1 MLVLILAYLW
11 NKNLESLEPDAK
23 ERVVKI
29 VEKPTIGQ
37 ILEIC
42 RKLDTKKEILKKK
55 ANSLIDSYTEL
66 RNQRIGHGYVY
77 QDAIGKLIDH
87 LRNLSLEIESLPIS
101 FFNQDIDLVVVSNIN
116 DQGTYHGIAYRADGD
131 YDYWNC
137 PQQVHQFFPNDLYGL
152 MNNNT
157 YFRLSPFISL
167 RTEDEYYIF
176 NSIVERLTGKI
187 KYNRINKTGEYFQEY
202 QELCKLYVENDG
214 HRKKGING
222 TIINVFDN
230 NYKKY
235 IDVGIKAKITEFIIK
250 NKSSVA
256 STVWGHGGVGKTASV
271 QRVCEELTNSSTK
284 YFDYIVFLSAKDRFY
299 DYFTGTVKIIEDEQK
314 TGSFDKLIRNINFIL
329 RKEDIYD
336 TDYIYEF
343 EGKLL
348 LIIDDYETFS
358 SDDKEEIE
366 NFIKKLNINH
376 HKVIITTRANLIVGY
391 EIQTN
396 ELKKDETKQF
406 LTQIRNIEFPTS
418 SVIHE
423 AQLTSKQLDKIQD
436 ITSGRPLFIFQF
448 AYIVE
453 QRGLP
458 YALSKD
464 FKSGEDAI
472 KFLYGRIYDY
482 LSKTAQN
489 VFVAMGILTNNS
501 EGDLTNLLEKVKYIL
516 NLEHRENEFNMAIKE
531 LEKLRI

>member
-1 MLVLILAYLW
+1 ML
-11 NKNLESLEPDAK
+11 
-23 ERVVKI
+23 
-29 VEKPTIGQ
+29 
-37 ILEIC
+37 
-42 RKLDTKKEILKKK
+42 
-55 ANSLIDSYTEL
+55 
-66 RNQRIGHGYVY
+66 
-77 QDAIGKLIDH
+77 
-87 LRNLSLEIESLPIS
+87 
-101 FFNQDIDLVVVSNIN
+101 
-116 DQGTYHGIAYRADGD
+116 
-131 YDYWNC
+131 
-137 PQQVHQFFPNDLYGL
+137 
-152 MNNNT
+152 
-157 YFRLSPFISL
+157 FRS
-167 RTEDEYYIF
+167 TEDEYYIF

-366 NFIKKLNINH
+366 NFIKKLNI
-376 HKVIITTRANLIVGY
+376 KYSFFLIF
-391 EIQTN
+391 E
-396 ELKKDETKQF
+396 
-406 LTQIRNIEFPTS
+406 
-418 SVIHE
+418 H
-423 AQLTSKQLDKIQD
+423 
-436 ITSGRPLFIFQF
+436 
-448 AYIVE
+448 
-453 QRGLP
+453 
-458 YALSKD
+458 
-464 FKSGEDAI
+464 
-472 KFLYGRIYDY
+472 
-482 LSKTAQN
+482 
-489 VFVAMGILTNNS
+489 IL
-501 EGDLTNLLEKVKYIL
+501 
-516 NLEHRENEFNMAIKE
+516 
-531 LEKLRI
+531 